1 MGLDAKGYDMGKWQE
16 AAVLVT
22 LTMGLLAHAGEREQQ
37 ALLNQSAEQLLG
49 KAREAYTILDRAN
62 LSKALAAKGVSALPQ
77 LGGALGDKHWHVRHC
92 ALMAMNEL
100 ARNAENRTAMKSL
113 LPDLGRLVVQ
123 DPHHGVRVEAAE
135 CLGALGEK
143 GQGAQEALA
152 KAALQDKD
160 NWVRAT
166 AATALAAVKADVAVM
181 LPVYGAM
188 IRSTDKAARAAGVRE
203 AARLF
208 DQKVDITSLIPA
220 LKEVFSNCIYDAN
233 FSHQTRE
240 PAINLL
246 IRLKVDT
253 RDLVPF
259 IMKDLAITGNVQAD
273 GYHPYQRITLKLLG
287 RMGAN
292 AAAAIAM
299 LEQVIADP
307 SKFGC
312 APSHPDYPGFKA
324 DARESIEKIRAD
336 LKSKGT
342 K

>member
-1 MGLDAKGYDMGKWQE
+1 MNKWRE

-22 LTMGLLAHAGEREQQ
+22 LTMGLLAHAGERERQ
-37 ALLNQSAEQLLG
+37 APLNQSAEQLLS
-49 KAREAYTILDRAN
+49 KSREAYTILDRAK

-77 LGGALGDKHWHVRHC
+77 LSGALSDKHWHVRHC
-92 ALMAMNEL
+92 ALMAIKEL
-100 ARNAENRTAMKSL
+100 AGNAGTRPAVKAM
-113 LPDLGRLVVQ
+113 LPNLGRLVVQ
-123 DPHHGVRVEAAE
+123 DPHHGVRIEAAE

-152 KAALQDKD
+152 KAALHDKD
-160 NWVRAT
+160 NWVRAS

-203 AARLF
+203 ATRLF
-208 DQKVDITSLIPA
+208 DRKVDITSLIPA
-220 LKEVFSNCIYDAN
+220 LKDVFRKCIYDAN
-233 FSHQTRE
+233 FSRQTRD

-253 RDLVPF
+253 RDIVPF
-259 IMKDLAITGNVQAD
+259 IMKDLATIGNVLSD

-292 AAAAIAM
+292 AAAAIPM

-312 APSHPDYPGFKA
+312 APSHPDYKGFKA

-336 LKSKGT
+336 LKSKGA

>member
-1 MGLDAKGYDMGKWQE
+1 
-16 AAVLVT
+16 
-22 LTMGLLAHAGEREQQ
+22 
-37 ALLNQSAEQLLG
+37 
-49 KAREAYTILDRAN
+49 
-62 LSKALAAKGVSALPQ
+62 
-77 LGGALGDKHWHVRHC
+77 
-92 ALMAMNEL
+92 
-100 ARNAENRTAMKSL
+100 
-113 LPDLGRLVVQ
+113 
-123 DPHHGVRVEAAE
+123 
-135 CLGALGEK
+135 
-143 GQGAQEALA
+143 LA
-152 KAALQDKD
+152 KAALHDTD
-160 NWVRAT
+160 GWVRAL
-166 AATALAAVKADVAVM
+166 AATALASVKADVAVM

-203 AARLF
+203 AAKLF

-233 FSHQTRE
+233 FSRQTRD

-292 AAAAIAM
+292 AAAAIPM
-299 LEQVIADP
+299 LEQVIVDP

-312 APSHPDYPGFKA
+312 APSHPDYQGFKA
-324 DARESIEKIRAD
+324 DSRESIEKIRAD